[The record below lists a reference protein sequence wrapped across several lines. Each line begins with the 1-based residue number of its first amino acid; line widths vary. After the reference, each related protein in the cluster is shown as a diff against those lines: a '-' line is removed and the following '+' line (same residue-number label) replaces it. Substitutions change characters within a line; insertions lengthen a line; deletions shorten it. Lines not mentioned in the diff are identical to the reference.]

1 MNDKA
6 IRILIADSEGSTG
19 DSICVFLKGDESYE
33 VVGRVADSGECLSM
47 ALIKHPDIAIIH
59 SGLKPMSAIEVCEQ
73 LALQSPSTSIIMVL
87 AVGFEENLFHRMMSA
102 GVADF
107 LICPLQ
113 KEQTLKEIR
122 AVVEKCVARRH
133 PVESAA
139 HPEEKQ
145 KVIAIVGCRGGGGRT
160 TVAVNLGCALAGGA
174 GKDAPA
180 GRVALVDTNMP
191 ASDAAI
197 FLDVEPRRT
206 LADVLPQG
214 MAVDR
219 DVLESLLEGHS
230 SGVMLLAAAGTGPRE
245 WSYLPRNALISVL
258 AQLRN
263 RFPFTVVDL
272 ADTVAETSR
281 AVLDFCDDLV
291 LVVGV
296 DLPRLQAARLFL
308 LRLLESNFPNEKIHV
323 VLNDTGPE
331 SKNIETAQAEA
342 IVEFP
347 ITVRLPY
354 DGHLVPAAINLGQPF
369 VLSHPDKPISRAMQD
384 LAQKLGAGRLQAP
397 GRVGLFKSLRLGRQE

>member
-1 MNDKA
+1 MNEKA

-19 DSICVFLKGDESYE
+19 DSICVFLKGDVGYE
-33 VVGRVADSGECLSM
+33 VVGRAADSGECLSM

-73 LALQSPSTSIIMVL
+73 LSQQSPSTSVIMVL

-107 LICPLQ
+107 LISPLQ
-113 KEQTLKEIR
+113 RDQTLREIHT
-122 AVVEKCVARRH
+122 VVEKRAARRQ
-133 PVESAA
+133 SAEGA
-139 HPEEKQ
+139 PRPEEKQ

-160 TVAVNLGCALAGGA
+160 TVAVNLSCALAAAAGEGA
-174 GKDAPA
+174 SA

-191 ASDAAI
+191 ASDVAI

-214 MAVDR
+214 MTVDR

-230 SGVMLLAAAGTGPRE
+230 SGVMLLAAAGIGPHE
-245 WSYLPRNALISVL
+245 WSYLPRNALISIL
-258 AQLRN
+258 AQLRS

-308 LRLLESNFPNEKIHV
+308 LRLLESNFPNEKVHV

-342 IVEFP
+342 ILEFEV
-347 ITVRLPY
+347 TARLPY

-369 VLSHPDKPISRAMQD
+369 VLSHPDKPVSRAVRE
-384 LAQKLGAGRLQAP
+384 LATKLGEGRLRASSR
-397 GRVGLFKSLRLGRQE
+397 GRLFKSLGLNRTA